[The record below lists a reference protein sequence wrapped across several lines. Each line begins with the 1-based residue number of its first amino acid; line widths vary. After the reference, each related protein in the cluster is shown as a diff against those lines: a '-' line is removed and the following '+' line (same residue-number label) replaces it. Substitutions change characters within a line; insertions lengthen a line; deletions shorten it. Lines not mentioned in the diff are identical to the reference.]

1 MRDIVILI
9 VALWLLVGVLPVILT
24 DAAHSMRG
32 RF

>member
-24 DAAHSMRG
+24 DAMHSR
-32 RF
+32 RHF